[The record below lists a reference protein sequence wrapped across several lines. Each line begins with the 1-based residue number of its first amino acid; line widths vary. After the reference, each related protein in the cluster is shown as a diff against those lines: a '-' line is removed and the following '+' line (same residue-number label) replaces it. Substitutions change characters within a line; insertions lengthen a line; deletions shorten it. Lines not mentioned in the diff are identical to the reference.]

1 MVRGPIRPRSDRR
14 LRSRWQID
22 RRRRRLLIT
31 VGIIFVLLVIAIPAY
46 GYYSSYVAPARAV
59 AAQVGNATITMGDVV
74 KQLRALQAMGS
85 YSEPQSIAS
94 APQEVLVSLV
104 ENEMVYQS
112 ALKQGIT
119 ATEAEISLA
128 IQTYFYPV
136 VSGDEEVTPADL
148 EREFK
153 GNYRIFL
160 DKSGLSDA
168 EFRQMTKYSVVS
180 SKMIDRLAEQVP
192 NQTNHVEAHWIA
204 IPFGENFN
212 EASQKL
218 KDGEDFASVCAEYN
232 TDNTYTSQDCYVGWI
247 PEGAFTSLDET
258 LFSIERDTVSEPI
271 TTNDGYYIVK
281 VTGGPEIRD
290 ITAPMKQKL
299 QQEAYSVWSLSL
311 WDEYRE
317 TGSVKL
323 TFNSERDTWARQQ
336 MKIAQPT
343 PTPTLGL

>member
-1 MVRGPIRPRSDRR
+1 
-14 LRSRWQID
+14 
-22 RRRRRLLIT
+22 

-119 ATEAEISLA
+119 ATEAEVSLA
-128 IQTYFYPV
+128 IQTYFYPY
-136 VSGDEEVTPADL
+136 VSEDEEVSPADL
-148 EREFK
+148 EREYRE
-153 GNYRIFL
+153 NYRSFL
-160 DKSGLSDA
+160 DTSGLSDA

-180 SKMIDRLAEQVP
+180 SKMTDRLSEQVP
-192 NQTNHVEAHWIA
+192 NQAAHVEAHWIA
-204 IPFGENFN
+204 IPYGMDFN

-232 TDNTYTSQDCYVGWI
+232 SDNTYTSQDCYVGWI
-247 PEGAFTSLDET
+247 PEGAFTSLDEI
-258 LFSIERDTVSEPI
+258 LFSIERDTVSEPFR
-271 TTNDGYYIVK
+271 TNDGYYIVK
-281 VTGGPEIRD
+281 ITDGPEVRD

-299 QQEAYSVWSLSL
+299 EQEAYSVWTLSL
-311 WDEYRE
+311 WDEYRA
-317 TGSVKL
+317 TDSINL
-323 TFNSERDTWARQQ
+323 TFNSERDAWARQQ
-336 MKIAQPT
+336 MRIAQPT